1 MGVSS
6 SDTSAT
12 AAASGDSKIVP
23 QGQTS
28 GPHGNDPYI
37 TTANAKPDAPVTPL
51 KPE

>member
-1 MGVSS
+1 MSVSS

-12 AAASGDSKIVP
+12 AAAGGDSKIVP

-28 GPHGNDPYI
+28 GPYGNDPYI
-37 TTANAKPDAPVTPL
+37 TTAIAKPDKAVTPL

>member
-6 SDTSAT
+6 SDTSA
-12 AAASGDSKIVP
+12 ASARGGDSKIVP

-28 GPHGNDPYI
+28 GEYGNDPYVS
-37 TTANAKPDAPVTPL
+37 TKQSRQTNPTPL